1 MGVIKMTMTFFLILM
16 FLFLAVS
23 ICYFG
28 IKATFEIVSRNN
40 KQYLETINKVKPKLS
55 QKKN

>member
-1 MGVIKMTMTFFLILM
+1 MTMTFFLLFM

-28 IKATFEIVSRNN
+28 IKATLEIVSRNN
-40 KQYLETINKVKPKLS
+40 KQYLDTINKVKPKLS

>member
-16 FLFLAVS
+16 LLFLAVS

-28 IKATFEIVSRNN
+28 IKATFEIVEKNN
-40 KQYLETINKVKPKLS
+40 KQYLNTINKIKPKL
-55 QKKN
+55 KNDK

>member
-1 MGVIKMTMTFFLILM
+1 MTMTFFLILM
-16 FLFLAVS
+16 FLFLGVS

-28 IKATFEIVSRNN
+28 IKATFEIVNRNN

-55 QKKN
+55 QKKD